1 MRHNLSSLVL
11 IAVLLAAPCAQLHA
25 ESDTPREARPR
36 DIEGLYTRAA
46 FILDDRNI
54 TNIHGVTAMLERCT
68 QWGHPLAAELL
79 LDIYEGRR
87 KGLAPQ
93 PEKAARLAQSLA
105 QTTLQLDP
113 KHPESPRVQ
122 RESMY
127 RYALYC
133 EKGFGCAKSEKEA
146 VSWML
151 KAANA
156 DVGRARVEMA
166 RYLMDKSKPY
176 ANPRLALQLLRAQ
189 AKKDPHTPNVFF
201 YLGHAYMAG
210 LGLPRPMPQLAFE
223 CYELGEK
230 VKDPRA
236 INNLAAM
243 YERGIATSRDLTTA
257 LHLYKKAADLGNK
270 EASANMQR
278 LAYIKAELETGT
290 PHALRVD
297 YAAMRVIEALPLPR
311 SIRDRLTAPLRL
323 HAEKLR
329 RNNS

>member
-1 MRHNLSSLVL
+1 MLPLSY
-11 IAVLLAAPCAQLHA
+11 AVEAP
-25 ESDTPREARPR
+25 PREARPR

-54 TNIHGVTAMLERCT
+54 SGIHGVTAMLERCT
-68 QWGHPLAAELL
+68 HWGHPLAAELL
-79 LDIYEGRR
+79 LDVYEGRR
-87 KGLAPQ
+87 KGLSPQ
-93 PEKAARLAQSLA
+93 PEKAAKLAHDLA
-105 QTTLQLDP
+105 KNALQLDP
-113 KHPESPRVQ
+113 THPESTRVQ

-127 RYALYC
+127 RYALYS
-133 EKGFGCAKSEKEA
+133 EKGFGCAKSDKEA

-166 RYLMDKSKPY
+166 RYLMDKSRPY

-189 AKKDPHTPNVFF
+189 AKQDPYTPNVFF
-201 YLGHAYMAG
+201 YLGHAYMTG

-243 YERGIATSRDLTTA
+243 YERGIGTSRDLTVA
-257 LHLYKKAADLGNK
+257 LQLYRKAADLGNK

-278 LAYIKAELETGT
+278 LAYIKAEIETGT
-290 PHALRVD
+290 PHALRID
-297 YAAMRVIEALPLPR
+297 YAAMRVIEALPIPVN
-311 SIRDRLTAPLRL
+311 IRRRLTAPLRV
-323 HAEKLR
+323 HAEKLLKQH
-329 RNNS
+329 S